1 MEQSDPGGQH
11 QGGVT
16 FDRRIIRRNL
26 PARDRLSSHPCKQ
39 PLRRP
44 FTYQERLEET
54 LMLEPGRIRRMK
66 DYGTKPGYLLRA
78 VVKRRS
84 FVPGW
89 RDETLKL
96 LLQEPGEMEGHAVAE
111 VRADD
116 LHAYR

>member
-1 MEQSDPGGQH
+1 MILNEFATS
-11 QGGVT
+11 
-16 FDRRIIRRNL
+16 RRL
-26 PARDRLSSHPCKQ
+26 L
-39 PLRRP
+39 
-44 FTYQERLEET
+44 
-54 LMLEPGRIRRMK
+54 RIRRMTG
-66 DYGTKPGYLLRA
+66 YGTKPGYLLRA

-96 LLQEPGEMEGHAVAE
+96 LLQEPGEMEGHPVAE